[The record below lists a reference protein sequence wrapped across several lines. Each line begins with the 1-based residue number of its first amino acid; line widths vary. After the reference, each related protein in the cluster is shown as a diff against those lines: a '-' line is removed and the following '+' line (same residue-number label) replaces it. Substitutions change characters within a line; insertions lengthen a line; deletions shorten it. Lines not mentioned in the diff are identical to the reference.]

1 MIDQDTRS
9 SWTKTK
15 LYVVIVLLTL
25 MASILGGVIVSAFS
39 RQRIPP
45 QDLRSSR
52 EILLPES
59 GLLFKSK
66 EGKLVAKLDADE
78 IGASLILYNGKEQ
91 PIILMGTSQF
101 GEGLIGV
108 ASGKGGPVLN
118 LAGREEGGSIVLLSQ
133 NRGKRVVRLSAD
145 DDGGSISVNGPTGDD
160 AVIIDT
166 EEVGSAINGRIEV
179 FESRSGK
186 LLWTSPAGTRTKQ

>member
-1 MIDQDTRS
+1 MLDKDKRATWTR
-9 SWTKTK
+9 KK
-15 LYVVIVLLTL
+15 LYLVVLLIAL

-39 RQRIPP
+39 RQHPVS
-45 QDLRSSR
+45 QDRPNS

-59 GLLFKSK
+59 GLLFKSR

-78 IGASLILYNGKEQ
+78 VGASLILYNGKGQ
-91 PIILMGTSQF
+91 ATILLGATQF
-101 GEGLIGV
+101 GGGAIGIT
-108 ASGKGGPVLN
+108 SGKGGSVVS
-118 LAGREEGGSIVLLSQ
+118 LAGHEEGGSIVLLSQ
-133 NRGKRVVRLSAD
+133 NRGKRVVRLSAN
-145 DDGGSISVNGPTGDD
+145 DDGGSIWVNGPTGDD